1 MMDMPLHSRVR
12 RASCDNPLSRWL
24 GRIRVVV
31 LGIPLLIVSCGTA
44 SHVVPHGPEP
54 SSADQEIIH
63 PQAQYHFLQGSLAEL
78 NNDGAKAL
86 EAYQTG
92 LGFDPDSIFLKFRI
106 AKLHFGMAQMTDAVS
121 MAQQIPIE
129 EISTVPMFLDLAK
142 IFSRAEKHDQA
153 GQIYTAGERQFPV
166 EPRLY
171 LSHGTALLAEE
182 DYERAE
188 EVFRN
193 LLQHVPNSAE
203 AHYYLGMTAVAKG
216 TKLEALGHFEQAISL
231 NASFERAY
239 GKLVA
244 LLEEAGE
251 SQRAIEWIETFLK
264 DVNPHNRE
272 FRLRLIRL
280 YVAQKDVDQAL
291 GHLDHLLLQNPG
303 DLHAQVRKAQ
313 IYGEQGDFPSAIEE
327 LNAVLQDKPHELRVR
342 DFLGL
347 LYEEM
352 KDYENAIRV
361 YQENVEID
369 PTFFDSILHL
379 GFVSYRLKR
388 NEDALSYLDQA
399 VSLSPKRP
407 EPYLLLGLTYF
418 QMKDYQQ
425 ATVRLENGISQ
436 NPTNAEL
443 HFNLGTAYDKL
454 DRFDAVVRE
463 MEQTLELD
471 AEHADALNYLGYS
484 YADRGINVEEAV
496 LLTQRA
502 VALKPH
508 NGYYVDSLAWAL
520 FKVGRIDEALDM
532 MQRAVKLV
540 SDDPVIYEHLGEIFL
555 LQEEHEKSREAWMH
569 SLRLDATNDALK
581 QRFRDTGFGEPIPT
595 ISQQST
601 YTP

>member
-1 MMDMPLHSRVR
+1 MRHTYSIDSGKTFSL
-12 RASCDNPLSRWL
+12 WL
-24 GRIRVVV
+24 GRVSLVV

-44 SHVVPHGPEP
+44 AHVGPHG
-54 SSADQEIIH
+54 SDLSATNQEIIH
-63 PQAQYHFLQGSLAEL
+63 PQAYYHFLRGSLAEL
-78 NNDGAKAL
+78 NNDGVKAL
-86 EAYQTG
+86 EAYETG
-92 LGFDPDSIFLKFRI
+92 LAFDPDSIFLKFRI
-106 AKLHFGMAQMTDAVS
+106 AKLHFGMAHMTAAVN
-121 MAQQIPIE
+121 MAQQIPAE

-142 IFSRAEKHDQA
+142 IFSGAGERDQA
-153 GQIYTAGERQFPV
+153 GNIFAEGERQFPI
-166 EPRLY
+166 EQRLY
-171 LSHGTALLAEE
+171 LSHGNLLLTEKEYEQAE
-182 DYERAE
+182 D
-188 EVFRN
+188 VFRN
-193 LLQHVPNSAE
+193 LLQHVPDSAE
-203 AHYYLGMTAVAKG
+203 AHYYLGVTAVEKSAN
-216 TKLEALGHFEQAISL
+216 LEALGHFEQAIRL

-239 GKLVA
+239 RKLVV
-244 LLEEAGE
+244 LLEEVGE
-251 SQRAIEWIETFLK
+251 VQQAIERIETFLK

-280 YVAQKDVDQAL
+280 YVAQDSADRAI
-291 GHLDHLLLQNPG
+291 GHLDSLLEQNPG

-313 IYGEQGDFPSAIEE
+313 IYGEQGNFAAAIEE
-327 LNAVLQDKPHELRVR
+327 LNAVLRDRPHELRVR

-352 KDYENAIRV
+352 KDYEKAIRV
-361 YQENVEID
+361 YQANVEID

-399 VSLSPKRP
+399 VTLNPTRP

-418 QMKDYQQ
+418 QMKEYHQ
-425 ATVRLENGISQ
+425 AKVRLEDGIVQ
-436 NPTNAEL
+436 DPTNAEL

-454 DRFDAVVRE
+454 DRFDEVVSE

-471 AEHADALNYLGYS
+471 SEHADALNYLGYS

-520 FKVGRIDEALDM
+520 FKVGRIDEALEM

-555 LQEEHEKSREAWMH
+555 LQEKHEKSREAWMH
-569 SLRLDATNDALK
+569 SLRLDSTNDALK
-581 QRFRDTGFGEPIPT
+581 QRFRDTGFGEPVPIF
-595 ISQQST
+595 SQQST